1 MENNIKKLIQTLIK
15 EEMDPRR
22 PKDKAFDLAQQ
33 LSKLSPKDRE
43 KVAMIQQMISK
54 EKMAGI
60 KEGDTYEKMAAKGKK
75 AGNLKQG
82 TVRKRLR
89 IKDGEKIPLAR
100 INKAISSLKKRKSLN
115 DKDKKYLK
123 ALNLAKTL
131 KTTTNIKEIAT
142 ELGYLN
148 EYGEYKSQEEKFKQE
163 LDSMFKDYRPFIS
176 LGKYAGE
183 RPDSDPLK
191 GKGFGSLDFVVP
203 RELPPDEFKKALDW
217 VKSKGFE
224 VKSQSN
230 EYEVEFDGDRA
241 YYPKIN
247 FHFDADKF
255 DTE

>member
-1 MENNIKKLIQTLIK
+1 MRINSSIN
-15 EEMDPRR
+15 
-22 PKDKAFDLAQQ
+22 
-33 LSKLSPKDRE
+33 
-43 KVAMIQQMISK
+43 
-54 EKMAGI
+54 
-60 KEGDTYEKMAAKGKK
+60 EGDTYEKMAAKGKK

-131 KTTTNIKEIAT
+131 KTTTNVKEMAT

-163 LDSMFKDYRPFIS
+163 LDLMFKNYRPFIS

-191 GKGFGSLDFVVP
+191 GKGFGSLDFVVR
-203 RELPPDEFKKALDW
+203 RELPPNEFKKALDW

-230 EYEVEFDGDRA
+230 RYEIEFDGDRA
-241 YYPKIN
+241 YYPKIK
-247 FHFDADKF
+247 FHFDVNTF